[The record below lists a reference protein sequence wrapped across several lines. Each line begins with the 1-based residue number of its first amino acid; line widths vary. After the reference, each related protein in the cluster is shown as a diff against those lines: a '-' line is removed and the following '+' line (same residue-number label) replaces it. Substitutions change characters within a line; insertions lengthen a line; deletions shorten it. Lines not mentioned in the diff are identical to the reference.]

1 MTRTKR
7 RTFNKFLPYY
17 LKIGLLFALFRFP
30 HRETLA
36 HVREFALSI
45 MRFVREFDDVY
56 YIHYYVAIKIS
67 QKLYIF
73 SAIITK
79 LIIDLALL

>member
-36 HVREFALSI
+36 YVREFALSI

-56 YIHYYVAIKIS
+56 YIHYYVAIKI
-67 QKLYIF
+67 
-73 SAIITK
+73 
-79 LIIDLALL
+79 